1 MPSQKQK
8 SALRRLRTT
17 YLHGHRKLLLLTLG
31 AVLLIGGTFVALA
44 LRGQFVQ
51 LGVDFSDIKKRVDPT
66 DIGIGVSTYG
76 ANALMNETQRNIE
89 HQLDARHVRIP
100 VGYRDGK
107 VTSSATGGSTD
118 LDIPALVA
126 LYRDWGYSVMITL
139 GDRTNDADI
148 QPGDAAA
155 IIRAL
160 GTEPGI
166 SYSAPNEMGN
176 LGKSTREQIDTARM
190 IVREGKA
197 IDSGFKLWGP
207 VDAYYDRDNIK
218 AFARALGDDLA
229 GISYHHY
236 GMGETS
242 LSTATAMEQTSAYVR
257 EITDI
262 KADMTAL
269 GRDVPVRVDELN
281 FSWRVDDGTP
291 GGNDRFFTATNTVWI
306 ASALGH
312 ILTAGGQGLPY
323 ATQAGALGMMIEPGE
338 FNPDS
343 RPASSPMPGYW
354 GIAAY
359 TGGGIWPHFKD
370 SIYASTSSDTTSE
383 IIALNNEAGGHNV
396 VAINKSEHSKTTE
409 LRLEG
414 ISEGTYQLYQ
424 SNPKH
429 PYDAPKLLRETEYT
443 PDQPVIFTMPA
454 QSISIL
460 VVSPSP
466 R

>member
-89 HQLDARHVRIP
+89 RQLDARQVRIP
-100 VGYRDGK
+100 VGYRGGK
-107 VTSSATGGSTD
+107 VTSSATGGPTD
-118 LDIPALVA
+118 LDAAALVE
-126 LYRDWGYSVMITL
+126 LYRSWGYDVMVVI
-139 GDRTNDADI
+139 GGRTNDVDV
-148 QPGDAAA
+148 QPGDATR
-155 IIRAL
+155 IITTL
-160 GTEPGI
+160 GTDGVAYSSPNEPG
-166 SYSAPNEMGN
+166 NQGVT
-176 LGKSTREQIDTARM
+176 LDEQIKLARM
-190 IVREGKA
+190 IVAEGKA
-197 IDSGFKLWGP
+197 VDPDFKLWGP
-207 VDAYYDRDNIK
+207 ASAFFGRENIK
-218 AFARALGDDLA
+218 AFAAALDGDLA
-229 GISYHHY
+229 GISYHRY
-236 GMGETS
+236 AMGETS
-242 LSTATAMEQTSAYVR
+242 LSTAEAMAATPNYAADIR
-257 EITDI
+257 AI
-262 KADMTAL
+262 KADLAAL
-269 GRDVPVRVDELN
+269 GLDVPVAVDELN
-281 FSWRVDDGTP
+281 FSWRYDDSTP
-291 GGNDRFFTATNTVWI
+291 GGNNRFFGAENTVWI

-312 ILTAGGQGLPY
+312 ILTAGGRGLPY
-323 ATQAGALGMMIEPGE
+323 AGLAGALGMMVEPGE

-359 TGGGIWPHFKD
+359 TGGGIWPHFRD
-370 SIYASTSSDTTSE
+370 SIYASTSSDAASE
-383 IIALNNEAGGHNV
+383 IIALNNEAGGYNV
-396 VAINKSEHSKTTE
+396 VAINKSEHGKATE

-429 PYDAPKLLRETEYT
+429 PYEAPERLRDGVYRSGQPIKVTLPALSVSVFVLT
-443 PDQPVIFTMPA
+443 P
-454 QSISIL
+454 
-460 VVSPSP
+460 